1 MLSIAETVKEPHLR
15 ERGTIR
21 LIEDRL
27 AGSFEAPGFPLRFS
41 DFPEPLPLVAPTL
54 GEHNSD
60 VLTGLLG
67 MDAAEVARLRA
78 AGVLQE
84 KEC

>member
-1 MLSIAETVKEPHLR
+1 
-15 ERGTIR
+15 
-21 LIEDRL
+21 
-27 AGSFEAPGFPLRFS
+27 
-41 DFPEPLPLVAPTL
+41 LPLVAPTL
-54 GEHNSD
+54 GEHNSE